1 MKLFTPE
8 QLQKKYGGISDD
20 KTDNFWP
27 PSYPT
32 KNFGFDKSRLE
43 KVSKDKNSVKG
54 MKNVKNKFQSFNRN
68 TNRAIKEES
77 KDEEE
82 ESMDNSNPMNQ
93 RRQALIKK
101 KT

>member
-1 MKLFTPE
+1 
-8 QLQKKYGGISDD
+8 
-20 KTDNFWP
+20 
-27 PSYPT
+27 
-32 KNFGFDKSRLE
+32 
-43 KVSKDKNSVKG
+43 

-101 KT
+101 KTQTNMD